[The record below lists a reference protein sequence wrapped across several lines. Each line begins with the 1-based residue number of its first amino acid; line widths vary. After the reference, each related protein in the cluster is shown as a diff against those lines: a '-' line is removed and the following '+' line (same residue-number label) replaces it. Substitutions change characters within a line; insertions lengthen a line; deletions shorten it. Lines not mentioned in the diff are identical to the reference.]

1 MCLEIESEYVQF
13 PYQIL
18 LKKNEFGDTALFDEK
33 LFIQS
38 YCKECIQSTSLNIMV
53 FLIKPNGKGLCLE
66 LRFKTIQ
73 ISYQILLR
81 RMYLDL

>member
-1 MCLEIESEYVQF
+1 MRLEIEYEYVHF

-53 FLIKPNGKGLCLE
+53 FLIKPNGKGWYLE
-66 LRFKTIQ
+66 LGSKPIQ

-81 RMYLDL
+81 RMHLDS